1 MNIIL
6 VSESPRR
13 KELLSRMGLSGFKTI
28 SPDIDENLG
37 GGLSPSELVSRL
49 SALKAQAVAERA
61 RDTLIIAADT
71 VVAVDGAVLGK
82 PSDALEA
89 F

>member
-6 VSESPRR
+6 ASQSPRR
-13 KELLSRMGLSGFKTI
+13 KELLSRMGLSGFKTM

-49 SALKAQAVAERA
+49 SALKA
-61 RDTLIIAADT
+61 L
-71 VVAVDGAVLGK
+71 
-82 PSDALEA
+82 
-89 F
+89 